1 MTPCNGCARARN
13 KTQRPGTIE
22 CRLPEVSAAEQ
33 MQAYYAFHDHGGKLS
48 EPFALECRWEGHQEN
63 AWPFQFDPA
72 IVVQCAGKVDDGK

>member
-1 MTPCNGCARARN
+1 
-13 KTQRPGTIE
+13 
-22 CRLPEVSAAEQ
+22 